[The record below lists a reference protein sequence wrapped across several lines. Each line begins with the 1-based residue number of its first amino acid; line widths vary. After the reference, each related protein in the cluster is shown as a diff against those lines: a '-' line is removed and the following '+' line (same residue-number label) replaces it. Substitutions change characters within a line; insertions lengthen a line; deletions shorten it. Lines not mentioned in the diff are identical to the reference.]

1 MAQAFLRILVRVLF
15 LLLVVLPYVSSLE
28 RMHMSASHH
37 DMHICVYAPVNGCA
51 RKLSELS
58 DPVFSQEMLGAGVAV
73 EYESGDVFAPISGT
87 LTSLYMPSCHAFV
100 ITSPE
105 GVEVLV
111 HVGIDTVKLP
121 AGVLQPLC
129 ATGEQVSQGDCIVQV
144 DEEKLRASAHD
155 LSTAIIVL
163 QEDKPCR
170 LQMCA
175 RAGDSCQARETQL
188 FSCEYDDPEI
198 GEASKSAVSVAPAV
212 PTTPA
217 PAPAAPT
224 PAPAAPVPSSSPIPA
239 SVRYMSSFLGGAL
252 GTLARYGVCVACGLG
267 CYDPI
272 VILAINS
279 VGSFILGYAQICI
292 DDSHP
297 RLKQAVTNGFCGAF
311 TSYASFVA
319 ILIFLSMS
327 PPHALFY
334 ASLCLVGG
342 TCCALGGRFCGRV
355 RIQAKRAPLA
365 AGSSIRD

>member
-1 MAQAFLRILVRVLF
+1 
-15 LLLVVLPYVSSLE
+15 
-28 RMHMSASHH
+28 MSASSH
-37 DMHICVYAPVNGCA
+37 DMHICVYAPVNGHA
-51 RKLSELS
+51 RKLSELK
-58 DPVFSQEMLGAGVAV
+58 DPVFSQEILGTGIAIA
-73 EYESGDVFAPISGT
+73 YESGDIFAPISGT

-100 ITSPE
+100 IKSPE
-105 GVEVLV
+105 GIEVLV

-129 ATGEQVSQGDCIVQV
+129 ATGEQVSQGERILQV
-144 DEEKLRASAHD
+144 DEEKLRASGYD
-155 LSTAIIVL
+155 LSTAIVVL
-163 QEDKPCR
+163 QEEMPYR
-170 LQMCA
+170 LQMHVA
-175 RAGDSCQARETQL
+175 SGDNCHACETQL
-188 FSCEYDDPEI
+188 FNCEYDDSEVS
-198 GEASKSAVSVAPAV
+198 EASKQAPAKTSSAEAPV
-212 PTTPA
+212 ASASATLASASA
-217 PAPAAPT
+217 PAPTPT
-224 PAPAAPVPSSSPIPA
+224 PSSSPISTSA
-239 SVRYMSSFLGGAL
+239 RYISTFLGGAL

-297 RLKQAVTNGFCGAF
+297 RLKQAVTSGFCGAF

>member
-1 MAQAFLRILVRVLF
+1 
-15 LLLVVLPYVSSLE
+15 
-28 RMHMSASHH
+28 MSASHH

-87 LTSLYMPSCHAFV
+87 LTSLYTPSCHAFV
-100 ITSPE
+100 IQSPE

-129 ATGEQVSQGDCIVQV
+129 AAGEQVSQGDRIVQV

-155 LSTAIIVL
+155 LSTAIVVL

-170 LQMCA
+170 LQMRVA
-175 RAGDSCQARETQL
+175 AGDSCQARETQL
-188 FSCEYDDPEI
+188 FSCEYDDSEVSESPKQALAQ
-198 GEASKSAVSVAPAV
+198 ASSAEAPAA
-212 PTTPA
+212 PASATLAPA
-217 PAPAAPT
+217 PAPARA
-224 PAPAAPVPSSSPIPA
+224 PSSSLISTRARYA
-239 SVRYMSSFLGGAL
+239 STFFGGAF

-297 RLKQAVTNGFCGAF
+297 RLKQAVTSGFCGAF

-342 TCCALGGRFCGRV
+342 ICCALGGRFCGRA

>member
-1 MAQAFLRILVRVLF
+1 
-15 LLLVVLPYVSSLE
+15 
-28 RMHMSASHH
+28 MSASSH
-37 DMHICVYAPVNGCA
+37 DMHIRVYAPVNGFA
-51 RKLSELS
+51 RKLSELK
-58 DPVFSQEMLGAGVAV
+58 DPVFSQEILGAGIAIA
-73 EYESGDVFAPISGT
+73 YESGDIFAPISGT

-129 ATGEQVSQGDCIVQV
+129 ATGEQVSQGERILQV
-144 DEEKLRASAHD
+144 DEEKLRASGYD
-155 LSTAIIVL
+155 LSTAIVVL
-163 QEDKPCR
+163 QEEMPYR
-170 LQMCA
+170 LQMHVA
-175 RAGDSCQARETQL
+175 SGDNCHACETQL
-188 FSCEYDDPEI
+188 FSCEYDDSEVS
-198 GEASKSAVSVAPAV
+198 EASKQAPAKTSSAEAPV
-212 PTTPA
+212 ASASATLASAPA
-217 PAPAAPT
+217 PAPTPT
-224 PAPAAPVPSSSPIPA
+224 PSSSPISTSA
-239 SVRYMSSFLGGAL
+239 RYISTFLGGAL

-297 RLKQAVTNGFCGAF
+297 RLKQAVTSGFCGAF

>member
-1 MAQAFLRILVRVLF
+1 
-15 LLLVVLPYVSSLE
+15 
-28 RMHMSASHH
+28 MSASSH
-37 DMHICVYAPVNGCA
+37 DMHIRVYSPVNGFA
-51 RKLSELS
+51 RKLSELK
-58 DPVFSQEMLGAGVAV
+58 DPVFSQEILGAGIAIA
-73 EYESGDVFAPISGT
+73 YESGDVFAPISGT

-129 ATGEQVSQGDCIVQV
+129 AIGEQVSQGECILQV
-144 DEEKLRASAHD
+144 DEEKLRASGYD
-155 LSTAIIVL
+155 SSTAIVVL
-163 QEDKPCR
+163 QEEKPRR
-170 LQMCA
+170 LQMRVA
-175 RAGDSCQARETQL
+175 AGDSCQARETQL
-188 FSCEYDDPEI
+188 FNCEYDDS
-198 GEASKSAVSVAPAV
+198 EASDTSKPAVCTAPAQA
-212 PTTPA
+212 TPA
-217 PAPAAPT
+217 PAPTAPS
-224 PAPAAPVPSSSPIPA
+224 PAPAAPVPSSSPISISA
-239 SVRYMSSFLGGAL
+239 RYISTFLGGAL

-297 RLKQAVTNGFCGAF
+297 RLKQAVTSGFCGAF

>member
-1 MAQAFLRILVRVLF
+1 
-15 LLLVVLPYVSSLE
+15 
-28 RMHMSASHH
+28 MSASSH
-37 DMHICVYAPVNGCA
+37 DMHICVYAPVNGHA
-51 RKLSELS
+51 RKLSELK
-58 DPVFSQEMLGAGVAV
+58 DPVFSQEILGTGIAIA
-73 EYESGDVFAPISGT
+73 YESGDIFAPISGT

-105 GVEVLV
+105 GIEVLV

-129 ATGEQVSQGDCIVQV
+129 TAGEQVSQGERILRV
-144 DEEKLRASAHD
+144 DEEKLRASGYD
-155 LSTAIIVL
+155 LSTAIVVL
-163 QEDKPCR
+163 QEETPCR
-170 LQMCA
+170 LQMHVA
-175 RAGDSCQARETQL
+175 SGDSCHACETQL
-188 FSCEYDDPEI
+188 FNCEYDDPEVS
-198 GEASKSAVSVAPAV
+198 EASKPEVSAVPAQA
-212 PTTPA
+212 TPA
-217 PAPAAPT
+217 PAPAAPS
-224 PAPAAPVPSSSPIPA
+224 PAPAAPVPSSSPMPA
-239 SVRYMSSFLGGAL
+239 SARYISTFLGGAL

-297 RLKQAVTNGFCGAF
+297 RLKQAVTSGFCGAF

-342 TCCALGGRFCGRV
+342 TCCALVGRFCGRV

>member
-1 MAQAFLRILVRVLF
+1 
-15 LLLVVLPYVSSLE
+15 
-28 RMHMSASHH
+28 MSASSH
-37 DMHICVYAPVNGCA
+37 DMHICVYAPVNGHA
-51 RKLSELS
+51 RKLSELK
-58 DPVFSQEMLGAGVAV
+58 DPVFSQEILGTGIAIA
-73 EYESGDVFAPISGT
+73 YESGDIFAPISGT

-105 GVEVLV
+105 GIEVLV

-129 ATGEQVSQGDCIVQV
+129 TAGEQVSQGERILRV
-144 DEEKLRASAHD
+144 DEEKLRASGYD
-155 LSTAIIVL
+155 LSTAIVVL
-163 QEDKPCR
+163 QEETPCR
-170 LQMCA
+170 LQMHVA
-175 RAGDSCQARETQL
+175 SGDSCHACETQL
-188 FSCEYDDPEI
+188 FSCEYDDSEVS
-198 GEASKSAVSVAPAV
+198 EASKQAPAKTSSAEASVASASA
-212 PTTPA
+212 TLAPA
-217 PAPAAPT
+217 PAPA
-224 PAPAAPVPSSSPIPA
+224 PSSSPISTSA
-239 SVRYMSSFLGGAL
+239 RYISTFLGGAL

-297 RLKQAVTNGFCGAF
+297 RLKQAVTSGFCGAF

>member
-1 MAQAFLRILVRVLF
+1 
-15 LLLVVLPYVSSLE
+15 
-28 RMHMSASHH
+28 MSASSH
-37 DMHICVYAPVNGCA
+37 DMHICVYAPVNGHA
-51 RKLSELS
+51 RKLSELK
-58 DPVFSQEMLGAGVAV
+58 DPVFSQEILGTGIAIA
-73 EYESGDVFAPISGT
+73 YESGDIFAPISGT

-129 ATGEQVSQGDCIVQV
+129 ATGEQVSQGERILQV
-144 DEEKLRASAHD
+144 DEEKLRASGYD
-155 LSTAIIVL
+155 LSTAIVVL
-163 QEDKPCR
+163 QEEMPYR
-170 LQMCA
+170 LQMHVA
-175 RAGDSCQARETQL
+175 SGDNCHACETQL
-188 FSCEYDDPEI
+188 FSCEYDDSEVS
-198 GEASKSAVSVAPAV
+198 EASKQAPAKTSSAEAPV
-212 PTTPA
+212 ASASATLASASA
-217 PAPAAPT
+217 PAPTPT
-224 PAPAAPVPSSSPIPA
+224 PSSSPISTSA
-239 SVRYMSSFLGGAL
+239 RYISTFLGGAL

-297 RLKQAVTNGFCGAF
+297 RLKQAVTSGFCGAF

>member
-1 MAQAFLRILVRVLF
+1 
-15 LLLVVLPYVSSLE
+15 
-28 RMHMSASHH
+28 MSASSH
-37 DMHICVYAPVNGCA
+37 DMHIRVYSPVNGFA
-51 RKLSELS
+51 RKLSELK
-58 DPVFSQEMLGAGVAV
+58 DPVFSQEILGAGIAIA
-73 EYESGDVFAPISGT
+73 YESGDVFAPISGT

-129 ATGEQVSQGDCIVQV
+129 AIGEQVSQGERILQV
-144 DEEKLRASAHD
+144 DEEKLRASGYD
-155 LSTAIIVL
+155 SSTAIVVL
-163 QEDKPCR
+163 QEEKPRR
-170 LQMCA
+170 LQMRVA
-175 RAGDSCQARETQL
+175 AGDSCQARETQL
-188 FSCEYDDPEI
+188 FNCEYDDS
-198 GEASKSAVSVAPAV
+198 EASDTSKPAVCTAPAQA
-212 PTTPA
+212 TPA
-217 PAPAAPT
+217 PAPTAPS
-224 PAPAAPVPSSSPIPA
+224 PAPAAPVPSSSPMPA
-239 SVRYMSSFLGGAL
+239 SARYISTFLGGAL

-297 RLKQAVTNGFCGAF
+297 RLKQAVTSGFCGAF

>member
-1 MAQAFLRILVRVLF
+1 
-15 LLLVVLPYVSSLE
+15 
-28 RMHMSASHH
+28 MSASSH
-37 DMHICVYAPVNGCA
+37 DMHICVYAPVNGHA
-51 RKLSELS
+51 RKLSELK
-58 DPVFSQEMLGAGVAV
+58 DPVFSQEILGTGIAIA
-73 EYESGDVFAPISGT
+73 YESGDIFAPISGT

-105 GVEVLV
+105 GIEVLV

-129 ATGEQVSQGDCIVQV
+129 ATGEQVSQGERILQV
-144 DEEKLRASAHD
+144 DEEKLRASGYD
-155 LSTAIIVL
+155 LSTAIVVL
-163 QEDKPCR
+163 QEEMPYR
-170 LQMCA
+170 LQMHVA
-175 RAGDSCQARETQL
+175 SGDNCHACETQL
-188 FSCEYDDPEI
+188 FSCEYDDSEVS
-198 GEASKSAVSVAPAV
+198 EASKQAPAKTSSAEAPV
-212 PTTPA
+212 ASASATLASASA
-217 PAPAAPT
+217 PAPTPT
-224 PAPAAPVPSSSPIPA
+224 PSSSPISTSA
-239 SVRYMSSFLGGAL
+239 RYISTFLGGAL

-297 RLKQAVTNGFCGAF
+297 RLKQAVTSGFCGAF

>member
-1 MAQAFLRILVRVLF
+1 
-15 LLLVVLPYVSSLE
+15 
-28 RMHMSASHH
+28 MSASSH
-37 DMHICVYAPVNGCA
+37 DMHIRVYAPVNGFA
-51 RKLSELS
+51 RKLSELK
-58 DPVFSQEMLGAGVAV
+58 DPVFSQEILGAGIAIA
-73 EYESGDVFAPISGT
+73 YESGDIFAPISGT

-105 GVEVLV
+105 GIEVLV

-129 ATGEQVSQGDCIVQV
+129 ATGEQVSQGERILQV
-144 DEEKLRASAHD
+144 DEEKLRASGYD
-155 LSTAIIVL
+155 LSTAIVVL
-163 QEDKPCR
+163 QEEMPYR
-170 LQMCA
+170 LQMHVA
-175 RAGDSCQARETQL
+175 SGDNCHACETQL
-188 FSCEYDDPEI
+188 FSCEYDDSEVS
-198 GEASKSAVSVAPAV
+198 EASKQAPAKTSSAEASVASASA
-212 PTTPA
+212 TLASAPA
-217 PAPAAPT
+217 PAPTPT
-224 PAPAAPVPSSSPIPA
+224 PSSSPISTSA
-239 SVRYMSSFLGGAL
+239 RYISTFLGGAL

-297 RLKQAVTNGFCGAF
+297 RLKQAVTSGFCGAF

>member
-1 MAQAFLRILVRVLF
+1 
-15 LLLVVLPYVSSLE
+15 
-28 RMHMSASHH
+28 MSASSH
-37 DMHICVYAPVNGCA
+37 DMHICVYAPVNGHA
-51 RKLSELS
+51 RKLSELK
-58 DPVFSQEMLGAGVAV
+58 DPVFSQEILGTGIAIA
-73 EYESGDVFAPISGT
+73 YESGDIFAPISGT

-105 GVEVLV
+105 GIEVLV

-129 ATGEQVSQGDCIVQV
+129 TTGEQVAQGERIVQV
-144 DEEKLRASAHD
+144 DEEKLRASGYD
-155 LSTAIIVL
+155 LSTAIVVL
-163 QEDKPCR
+163 QEEKPRR
-170 LQMCA
+170 LQMRVA
-175 RAGDSCQARETQL
+175 AGDSCQARETQL
-188 FSCEYDDPEI
+188 FNCEYDDS
-198 GEASKSAVSVAPAV
+198 EASDTSKPAVCTAPAQA
-212 PTTPA
+212 TPA
-217 PAPAAPT
+217 PAPTAPS
-224 PAPAAPVPSSSPIPA
+224 PAPAAPVPSSSPMPA
-239 SVRYMSSFLGGAL
+239 SARYISTFLGGAL

-297 RLKQAVTNGFCGAF
+297 RLKQAVTSGFCGAF

>member
-1 MAQAFLRILVRVLF
+1 
-15 LLLVVLPYVSSLE
+15 
-28 RMHMSASHH
+28 MSASSH
-37 DMHICVYAPVNGCA
+37 DMHICVYAPVNGYA
-51 RKLSELS
+51 RKLSELK
-58 DPVFSQEMLGAGVAV
+58 DPVFSQEMLGAGIAIA
-73 EYESGDVFAPISGT
+73 YESGDIFAPISGT

-129 ATGEQVSQGDCIVQV
+129 ATGEQVSQGERILQV
-144 DEEKLRASAHD
+144 DEEKLRASGYD
-155 LSTAIIVL
+155 LSTAIVVL
-163 QEDKPCR
+163 QEEMPCC
-170 LQMCA
+170 LQMHVA
-175 RAGDSCQARETQL
+175 SGDNCHACETQL
-188 FSCEYDDPEI
+188 YNCEYDDGEI
-198 GEASKSAVSVAPAV
+198 SESSKQAPAQASSAEASVAPASA
-212 PTTPA
+212 TLAPA
-217 PAPAAPT
+217 PAPA
-224 PAPAAPVPSSSPIPA
+224 PAPSSSPVSTSA
-239 SVRYMSSFLGGAL
+239 RYISTFLGGAL

-297 RLKQAVTNGFCGAF
+297 RLKQAVTSGFCGAF

-342 TCCALGGRFCGRV
+342 TCCALVGRFCGRV

>member
-1 MAQAFLRILVRVLF
+1 
-15 LLLVVLPYVSSLE
+15 
-28 RMHMSASHH
+28 MSASSH
-37 DMHICVYAPVNGCA
+37 DMHICVYTPVNGHA
-51 RKLSELS
+51 RKLSELK
-58 DPVFSQEMLGAGVAV
+58 DPVFSQEILGAGIAIA
-73 EYESGDVFAPISGT
+73 YESGDIFAPISGT

-129 ATGEQVSQGDCIVQV
+129 ATGEQVSQGERILQV
-144 DEEKLRASAHD
+144 DEEKLRASGYD
-155 LSTAIIVL
+155 LSTAIVVL
-163 QEDKPCR
+163 QEEMPYR
-170 LQMCA
+170 LQMHVA
-175 RAGDSCQARETQL
+175 SGDNCHACETQL
-188 FSCEYDDPEI
+188 FSCEYDDSEVS
-198 GEASKSAVSVAPAV
+198 EASKQAPAKTSSAEAPV
-212 PTTPA
+212 ASASATLASA
-217 PAPAAPT
+217 PARAPT
-224 PAPAAPVPSSSPIPA
+224 PTPSSSPISTSA
-239 SVRYMSSFLGGAL
+239 RYISTFLGGAL

-297 RLKQAVTNGFCGAF
+297 RLKQAVTSGFCGAF

>member
-1 MAQAFLRILVRVLF
+1 
-15 LLLVVLPYVSSLE
+15 
-28 RMHMSASHH
+28 MSASSH
-37 DMHICVYAPVNGCA
+37 DMHICVYAPVNGHA
-51 RKLSELS
+51 RKLSELK
-58 DPVFSQEMLGAGVAV
+58 DPVFSQEILGTGIAIA
-73 EYESGDVFAPISGT
+73 YESGDIFAPISGT

-100 ITSPE
+100 IKSPE
-105 GVEVLV
+105 GIEVLV

-129 ATGEQVSQGDCIVQV
+129 ATGEQVSQGERILQV

-163 QEDKPCR
+163 QEDKPRR
-170 LQMCA
+170 LQMRVA
-175 RAGDSCQARETQL
+175 AGDSCQARETQL
-188 FSCEYDDPEI
+188 FSCEYDDPEVS
-198 GEASKSAVSVAPAV
+198 ESSKQAPAQASSAGAPVAPASA
-212 PTTPA
+212 TLAPA
-217 PAPAAPT
+217 PAPAPT
-224 PAPAAPVPSSSPIPA
+224 PVPSSSPISTSA
-239 SVRYMSSFLGGAL
+239 RYISTFLGGAL
-252 GTLARYGVCVACGLG
+252 GTLARYGVCTACGLG

-297 RLKQAVTNGFCGAF
+297 RLKQAVTSGFCGAF

>member
-1 MAQAFLRILVRVLF
+1 
-15 LLLVVLPYVSSLE
+15 
-28 RMHMSASHH
+28 MSASSH
-37 DMHICVYAPVNGCA
+37 DMHICVYAPVNGHA
-51 RKLSELS
+51 RRLSELK
-58 DPVFSQEMLGAGVAV
+58 DPVFSQEILGTGIAIA
-73 EYESGDVFAPISGT
+73 YESGDIFAPISGT

-105 GVEVLV
+105 GIEVLV

-129 ATGEQVSQGDCIVQV
+129 TAGEQVSQGERILRV
-144 DEEKLRASAHD
+144 DEEKLRAAGYD
-155 LSTAIIVL
+155 LSTAIVVL
-163 QEDKPCR
+163 QEETPCR
-170 LQMCA
+170 LQMHVA
-175 RAGDSCQARETQL
+175 SGDSCHACETQL
-188 FSCEYDDPEI
+188 FNCEYDDPEVSESSKQAPAKASSA
-198 GEASKSAVSVAPAV
+198 EAPVAPASA
-212 PTTPA
+212 TLAPA
-217 PAPAAPT
+217 PAPAFA
-224 PAPAAPVPSSSPIPA
+224 PSSSCI
-239 SVRYMSSFLGGAL
+239 STGVRYASTFLGGAL

-297 RLKQAVTNGFCGAF
+297 RLKQAVTSGFCGAF

-342 TCCALGGRFCGRV
+342 TCCALVGRFCGRV

>member
-1 MAQAFLRILVRVLF
+1 
-15 LLLVVLPYVSSLE
+15 
-28 RMHMSASHH
+28 MSASSH
-37 DMHICVYAPVNGCA
+37 DMHICVYAPVNGHA
-51 RKLSELS
+51 RKLSELK
-58 DPVFSQEMLGAGVAV
+58 DPVFSQEILGTGIAIA
-73 EYESGDVFAPISGT
+73 YESGDIFAPISGT

-105 GVEVLV
+105 GIEVLV

-129 ATGEQVSQGDCIVQV
+129 TAGEQVSQGERILRV
-144 DEEKLRASAHD
+144 DEEKLRASGYD
-155 LSTAIIVL
+155 LSTAIVVL
-163 QEDKPCR
+163 QEETPCR
-170 LQMCA
+170 LQMHVA
-175 RAGDSCQARETQL
+175 SGDSCHACETQL
-188 FSCEYDDPEI
+188 FNCEYDDPEVSESSKQAPAKASSA
-198 GEASKSAVSVAPAV
+198 EAPVAPASA
-212 PTTPA
+212 TLAPA
-217 PAPAAPT
+217 PAPAFA
-224 PAPAAPVPSSSPIPA
+224 PSSSCI
-239 SVRYMSSFLGGAL
+239 STGVRYASTFLGGAL
-252 GTLARYGVCVACGLG
+252 GTLARYGVCAACGLG

-297 RLKQAVTNGFCGAF
+297 RLKQAVTSGFCGAF

>member
-1 MAQAFLRILVRVLF
+1 
-15 LLLVVLPYVSSLE
+15 
-28 RMHMSASHH
+28 MSASSH
-37 DMHICVYAPVNGCA
+37 DMHICVYTPVNGHA
-51 RKLSELS
+51 RKLSELK
-58 DPVFSQEMLGAGVAV
+58 DPVFSQEILGAGIAIA
-73 EYESGDVFAPISGT
+73 YESGDIFAPISGT

-129 ATGEQVSQGDCIVQV
+129 ATGEQVSQGERILQV
-144 DEEKLRASAHD
+144 DEEKLRASGYD
-155 LSTAIIVL
+155 SSTAIVVL
-163 QEDKPCR
+163 QEEMPYR
-170 LQMCA
+170 LQMHVA
-175 RAGDSCQARETQL
+175 SGDNCHACETQL
-188 FSCEYDDPEI
+188 FSCEYDDSEVS
-198 GEASKSAVSVAPAV
+198 EASKQAPAKTSSAEAPV
-212 PTTPA
+212 ASASATLA
-217 PAPAAPT
+217 PAPA
-224 PAPAAPVPSSSPIPA
+224 PSSSPISISA
-239 SVRYMSSFLGGAL
+239 RYISTFLGGAL

-297 RLKQAVTNGFCGAF
+297 RLKQAVTSGFCGAF

>member
-1 MAQAFLRILVRVLF
+1 
-15 LLLVVLPYVSSLE
+15 
-28 RMHMSASHH
+28 MSASSH
-37 DMHICVYAPVNGCA
+37 DMHICVYAPVNGYA
-51 RKLSELS
+51 RKLSELK
-58 DPVFSQEMLGAGVAV
+58 DPVFSQEILGTGIAIA
-73 EYESGDVFAPISGT
+73 YESGDIFAPISGT

-105 GVEVLV
+105 GIEVLA

-129 ATGEQVSQGDCIVQV
+129 ATGEQVSQGERIVQV
-144 DEEKLRASAHD
+144 DEEKLRASGYD
-155 LSTAIIVL
+155 LSTAIVVL
-163 QEDKPCR
+163 QEEKPRR
-170 LQMCA
+170 LQMRVA
-175 RAGDSCQARETQL
+175 AGDSCQARETQL
-188 FSCEYDDPEI
+188 FTCEYDDSEVS
-198 GEASKSAVSVAPAV
+198 EASKQAPAHASSAEAPVAPASA
-212 PTTPA
+212 TLAQA
-217 PAPAAPT
+217 PAPALA
-224 PAPAAPVPSSSPIPA
+224 PSSSRISTGA
-239 SVRYMSSFLGGAL
+239 RYISTFLGGAL

-297 RLKQAVTNGFCGAF
+297 RLKQAVTSGFCGAF

-342 TCCALGGRFCGRV
+342 TCCALVGRFCGRV

>member
-1 MAQAFLRILVRVLF
+1 
-15 LLLVVLPYVSSLE
+15 
-28 RMHMSASHH
+28 MSASSH
-37 DMHICVYAPVNGCA
+37 DMHICVYAPVNGHA
-51 RKLSELS
+51 RKLSELK
-58 DPVFSQEMLGAGVAV
+58 DPVFSQEILGTGIAIA
-73 EYESGDVFAPISGT
+73 YESGDIFAPISGT

-100 ITSPE
+100 IKSPE
-105 GVEVLV
+105 GIEVLV

-129 ATGEQVSQGDCIVQV
+129 ATGEQVSQGERILQV
-144 DEEKLRASAHD
+144 DEEKLRASGYD
-155 LSTAIIVL
+155 LSTAIVVL
-163 QEDKPCR
+163 QEEMPYR
-170 LQMCA
+170 LQMRVA
-175 RAGDSCQARETQL
+175 AGDSCQARETQL
-188 FSCEYDDPEI
+188 FNCEYDDPEVS
-198 GEASKSAVSVAPAV
+198 EASKQAPAKTSSAEASVASASA
-212 PTTPA
+212 TLA
-217 PAPAAPT
+217 PAP
-224 PAPAAPVPSSSPIPA
+224 APVPSSSPMPA

-252 GTLARYGVCVACGLG
+252 GTLARYGFCVACGLG

-297 RLKQAVTNGFCGAF
+297 RLKQAVTSGFCGAF

-342 TCCALGGRFCGRV
+342 TCCALVGRFCGRL
-355 RIQAKRAPLA
+355 RAQAKHGRLS
-365 AGSSIRD
+365 AGSCIRD

>member
-1 MAQAFLRILVRVLF
+1 
-15 LLLVVLPYVSSLE
+15 
-28 RMHMSASHH
+28 MSASSC
-37 DMHICVYAPVNGCA
+37 DMHICVYAPVNGHA
-51 RKLSELS
+51 RKLAELK
-58 DPVFSQEMLGAGVAV
+58 DPVFSQEILGTGIAIA
-73 EYESGDVFAPISGT
+73 YESGDVFAPISGT

-100 ITSPE
+100 ITSLE

-129 ATGEQVSQGDCIVQV
+129 ATGEQVSQGERILQV
-144 DEEKLRASAHD
+144 DEEKFRASGYD
-155 LSTAIIVL
+155 LSTAIVVL
-163 QEDKPCR
+163 QEEMPYR

-188 FSCEYDDPEI
+188 FNCEYDDS
-198 GEASKSAVSVAPAV
+198 EASDTSKPAVCTAPAQA
-212 PTTPA
+212 TPA
-217 PAPAAPT
+217 PAPTAPS
-224 PAPAAPVPSSSPIPA
+224 PAPAAPVPSSSPMPA
-239 SVRYMSSFLGGAL
+239 SARYISTFLGGAL

-297 RLKQAVTNGFCGAF
+297 RLKQAVTSGFCGAF

-355 RIQAKRAPLA
+355 RAQAKHGRLA
-365 AGSSIRD
+365 AGSCIRD

>member
-1 MAQAFLRILVRVLF
+1 
-15 LLLVVLPYVSSLE
+15 
-28 RMHMSASHH
+28 MSASSY
-37 DMHICVYAPVNGCA
+37 DMHICVYTPVNGHA
-51 RKLSELS
+51 RKLSELK
-58 DPVFSQEMLGAGVAV
+58 DPVFSQEILGAGIAIA
-73 EYESGDVFAPISGT
+73 YESGDIFAPISGT

-100 ITSPE
+100 IKSPE
-105 GVEVLV
+105 GIEVLV

-129 ATGEQVSQGDCIVQV
+129 ATGEQVSQGERILQV
-144 DEEKLRASAHD
+144 DEEKLRASGYD
-155 LSTAIIVL
+155 LSTAIVVL
-163 QEDKPCR
+163 QEEMPYR
-170 LQMCA
+170 LQMHVA
-175 RAGDSCQARETQL
+175 SGDNCHACETQL
-188 FSCEYDDPEI
+188 FSCEYDDSEVSDT
-198 GEASKSAVSVAPAV
+198 SKPAVCTAPAQA
-212 PTTPA
+212 TPA
-217 PAPAAPT
+217 PAPTAPS
-224 PAPAAPVPSSSPIPA
+224 PAPAAPVPSSSPMPA
-239 SVRYMSSFLGGAL
+239 SARYISTFLGGAL

-297 RLKQAVTNGFCGAF
+297 RLKQAVTSGFCGAF

>member
-1 MAQAFLRILVRVLF
+1 
-15 LLLVVLPYVSSLE
+15 
-28 RMHMSASHH
+28 MSASSH
-37 DMHICVYAPVNGCA
+37 DMHICVYAPVNGHA
-51 RKLSELS
+51 RKLSELK
-58 DPVFSQEMLGAGVAV
+58 DPVFSQEILGTGIAIA
-73 EYESGDVFAPISGT
+73 YESGDIFAPISGT

-129 ATGEQVSQGDCIVQV
+129 ATGEQVSQGERILQV
-144 DEEKLRASAHD
+144 DEEKLRASGYD
-155 LSTAIIVL
+155 LSTAIVVL
-163 QEDKPCR
+163 QEEMPYR
-170 LQMCA
+170 LQMHVA
-175 RAGDSCQARETQL
+175 SGDNCHACETQL
-188 FSCEYDDPEI
+188 FSCEYDDSEVS
-198 GEASKSAVSVAPAV
+198 EASKQAPAKTSSAEAPV
-212 PTTPA
+212 ASASATLASAPA
-217 PAPAAPT
+217 PAPTPT
-224 PAPAAPVPSSSPIPA
+224 PSSSPISTSA
-239 SVRYMSSFLGGAL
+239 RYISTFLGGAL

-297 RLKQAVTNGFCGAF
+297 RLKQAVTSGFCGAF